1 MLSFRW
7 RFLVAIQWMDELKI
21 ESTSIKIKKVNG
33 VNDQKIESVVK
44 KCQQRDSVDKFMVFF
59 V

>member
-1 MLSFRW
+1 
-7 RFLVAIQWMDELKI
+7 MDELKI

-33 VNDQKIESVVK
+33 VNDQKIESVVN
-44 KCQQRDSVDKFMVFF
+44 KCQQRDSVDKFMDFF

>member
-44 KCQQRDSVDKFMVFF
+44 KCQQRDSVDKFMFFF

>member
-33 VNDQKIESVVK
+33 VNDQKIESVVN
-44 KCQQRDSVDKFMVFF
+44 KCQQRDSVDKFMDFF